1 MDMEIVSHVIS
12 ENTRNVIMAYII
24 LIVVLGGGLTAI
36 VVAISTKNA
45 LLKSVVKSPVIIV
58 FFGFSWIIMP
68 FAFPEMLDEAKE
80 EKVKV
85 EGQATLQKYEKVND
99 NYTVANLKGKDGK
112 VFKIYLD
119 EDEMLNQKEDIK
131 RGDKVRIKSDGMY
144 QLKREGRLFSS
155 NKDGYEL
162 EKGSELEKV
171 E

>member
-12 ENTRNVIMAYII
+12 ENTMNVIMAYII
-24 LIVVLGGGLTAI
+24 LIVVLGGGLTVI
-36 VVAISTKNA
+36 VVAISTKNT
-45 LLKSVVKSPVIIV
+45 LLKSIVKSPVIIV

-80 EKVKV
+80 ENLKV
-85 EGQATLQKYEKVND
+85 EGQATLQKYEKVNG
-99 NYTVANLKGKDGK
+99 YTVANLKGKDGK

-119 EDEMLNQKEDIK
+119 EDEILNQKEDIK
-131 RGDKVRIKSDGMY
+131 RGDKVRIKTDGMY